1 MELMVGVIILV
12 MSMAL
17 VFYVMNQTQDS
28 QCIAEVKANV
38 RNLESA
44 MLAVALGSPP
54 TTKEVFFNFKNC
66 GEKSIKTIRLARYDD
81 PKYCRTCPGQQSGC
95 WIIEPVFNTGK
106 DDKYYVL
113 ADAQSCIDMPA
124 NVLIAVQSSCMT
136 SINEYMS
143 SSENPCGLKDD
154 ADCTADKSFISSSV
168 WKAQCTQAGIIANPA
183 LAASC
188 KALYS
193 SFTAKSGN
201 FKFTLKKSIVSAG
214 GGTLGQIQV
223 CPSRA

>member
-1 MELMVGVIILV
+1 M
-12 MSMAL
+12 
-17 VFYVMNQTQDS
+17 FY
-28 QCIAEVKANV
+28 
-38 RNLESA
+38 
-44 MLAVALGSPP
+44 
-54 TTKEVFFNFKNC
+54 
-66 GEKSIKTIRLARYDD
+66 
-81 PKYCRTCPGQQSGC
+81 
-95 WIIEPVFNTGK
+95 
-106 DDKYYVL
+106 
-113 ADAQSCIDMPA
+113 DAQSCIDMPA
-124 NVLIAVQSSCMT
+124 NVLSAVQSSCMT